1 VDAAQLVVD
10 RATLTVSG
18 IDLNLGCPQG
28 IARKGRYGVF
38 FMEQEEDLVCN
49 ISSQLRLSLP
59 THVKVSAKIRLP
71 LDGDLVFKSRIA
83 KLVDSGIDFL
93 TIHGGTLKENKVTVG
108 PCHLDKIRLAISTRR
123 ALFVQIFQ
131 SLLSGGIANE

>member
-49 ISSQLRLSLP
+49 I
-59 THVKVSAKIRLP
+59 
-71 LDGDLVFKSRIA
+71 
-83 KLVDSGIDFL
+83 
-93 TIHGGTLKENKVTVG
+93 
-108 PCHLDKIRLAISTRR
+108 
-123 ALFVQIFQ
+123 
-131 SLLSGGIANE
+131 